1 MENNEEATED
11 DQVEAGKQELSVQES
26 NSASNSS
33 NENHLENDTTLSS
46 TIDSDSKA
54 PDLSTPTSN
63 SDETISPTSNGKI
76 NSFLKPSNNYYT
88 RSVTMIIYLNNVYD
102 QNMYIFR

>member
-88 RSVTMIIYLNNVYD
+88 HD
-102 QNMYIFR
+102 YILKQCV